1 MDMAY
6 FECVDMSPPNSTCQK
21 ACPYVRA
28 KSHIWSVFF
37 LCDDDFRGGFG
48 WLWALPR
55 FFTNFVA
62 KFLLKKDM
70 EISLIVNIA
79 FLVAIALVLSMML
92 RWDLQMLQQHSFS
105 TADYYDWLR
114 STDETCSTKRIVML
128 AVLIGSTTT
137 YAKESWLVMALL
149 ATVTL
154 ALATFL
160 LKQQRKQPLH
170 FSKRMAINSF
180 TTLLIACIFTTIVA
194 IMSETPE
201 LKMLN
206 SVYSVLFFA
215 TFSYVFSL
223 IANWLVGLFTK
234 KDAK

>member
-1 MDMAY
+1 M
-6 FECVDMSPPNSTCQK
+6 PK
-21 ACPYVRA
+21 AFPYVRA
-28 KSHIWSVFF
+28 KSNVRSVFSCAMMIF
-37 LCDDDFRGGFG
+37 VVGLG

-55 FFTNFVA
+55 IFTNFVA

-154 ALATFL
+154 ALATFM
-160 LKQQRKQPLH
+160 LKQQRKQPLKY
-170 FSKRMAINSF
+170 SNRLPITGF
-180 TTLLIACIFTTIVA
+180 TTLIIASIFTTIVA
-194 IMSETPE
+194 ITSETPE

-223 IANWLVGLFTK
+223 IANWLVSLFTK

>member
-1 MDMAY
+1 MFGAY
-6 FECVDMSPPNSTCQK
+6 LSFVMM
-21 ACPYVRA
+21 
-28 KSHIWSVFF
+28 ISVVG
-37 LCDDDFRGGFG
+37 LG

-92 RWDLQMLQQHSFS
+92 RCDLQMLQQHSFS

-160 LKQQRKQPLH
+160 LKQQRKQPLR

-180 TTLLIACIFTTIVA
+180 TTLLIASIFTTIVA

-223 IANWLVGLFTK
+223 IANWLVSLFTK

>member
-1 MDMAY
+1 
-6 FECVDMSPPNSTCQK
+6 MSPPNSTCQRHVPTSEQNRIFG
-21 ACPYVRA
+21 AYFSCVM
-28 KSHIWSVFF
+28 IIFVVFRLAVGATKNF
-37 LCDDDFRGGFG
+37 HYLCGENSYSS
-48 WLWALPR
+48 LA
-55 FFTNFVA
+55 NHS
-62 KFLLKKDM
+62 KKDM

-105 TADYYDWLR
+105 TADFYDWLR

-160 LKQQRKQPLH
+160 LKQQRKQSLH
-170 FSKRMAINSF
+170 FSKRMATNSF

-223 IANWLVGLFTK
+223 IANWLVGLFIK

>member
-1 MDMAY
+1 MMI
-6 FECVDMSPPNSTCQK
+6 FV
-21 ACPYVRA
+21 VG
-28 KSHIWSVFF
+28 
-37 LCDDDFRGGFG
+37 LG

-160 LKQQRKQPLH
+160 LKQQRKQPLD

-194 IMSETPE
+194 IMSKTPE

-223 IANWLVGLFTK
+223 IANWLVSLFIK

>member
-1 MDMAY
+1 
-6 FECVDMSPPNSTCQK
+6 MSPPNSTCQRHVPTSEQNRMFG
-21 ACPYVRA
+21 AYFSCVMMIFVVVLGDSGRYQ
-28 KSHIWSVFF
+28 
-37 LCDDDFRGGFG
+37 DFSLT
-48 WLWALPR
+48 LWR
-55 FFTNFVA
+55 
-62 KFLLKKDM
+62 KFLFIVSKSFEKDM

-223 IANWLVGLFTK
+223 IANWLVGLFIK

>member
-1 MDMAY
+1 
-6 FECVDMSPPNSTCQK
+6 
-21 ACPYVRA
+21 
-28 KSHIWSVFF
+28 
-37 LCDDDFRGGFG
+37 
-48 WLWALPR
+48 
-55 FFTNFVA
+55 
-62 KFLLKKDM
+62 M

-92 RWDLQMLQQHSFS
+92 RWDLQMLQKHSFS

-160 LKQQRKQPLH
+160 LKQQRKQPVH

-180 TTLLIACIFTTIVA
+180 TTLLIASIFTTIVA

-223 IANWLVGLFTK
+223 IANWLVSLFMK

>member
-1 MDMAY
+1 
-6 FECVDMSPPNSTCQK
+6 MSPPNSTCQRHVPTSERNRIFG
-21 ACPYVRA
+21 AYFSCVM
-28 KSHIWSVFF
+28 IIFVVFRLAVCAPKNF
-37 LCDDDFRGGFG
+37 HYLCGENSYSS
-48 WLWALPR
+48 LA
-55 FFTNFVA
+55 NHS
-62 KFLLKKDM
+62 KKDM

-223 IANWLVGLFTK
+223 IANWLVSLFTK

>member
-1 MDMAY
+1 MPRHVLASERNRIFGAY
-6 FECVDMSPPNSTCQK
+6 FSCVMMIFVVVLGDSGRYQ
-21 ACPYVRA
+21 
-28 KSHIWSVFF
+28 
-37 LCDDDFRGGFG
+37 DFSLT
-48 WLWALPR
+48 LWR
-55 FFTNFVA
+55 
-62 KFLLKKDM
+62 KFLFIVSKSFEKDM

-223 IANWLVGLFTK
+223 IANWLVGLFIK

>member
-1 MDMAY
+1 
-6 FECVDMSPPNSTCQK
+6 MSPPNSTCQRHVPTSERNRIFG
-21 ACPYVRA
+21 AYFSCVMMIFVVVLGDSGRYQ
-28 KSHIWSVFF
+28 
-37 LCDDDFRGGFG
+37 DFSLT
-48 WLWALPR
+48 LWR
-55 FFTNFVA
+55 
-62 KFLLKKDM
+62 KFLFIVSKSFEKDM

-170 FSKRMAINSF
+170 FIKRMAINSF

-223 IANWLVGLFTK
+223 IANWLVGLFIK

>member
-1 MDMAY
+1 
-6 FECVDMSPPNSTCQK
+6 MSPPNSTCQRHVPTSERNRIFG
-21 ACPYVRA
+21 AYFSCVMMIFVVVLGDSGRYQ
-28 KSHIWSVFF
+28 
-37 LCDDDFRGGFG
+37 DFSLP
-48 WLWALPR
+48 LWR
-55 FFTNFVA
+55 
-62 KFLLKKDM
+62 KFLFIVSKSFEKDM
-70 EISLIVNIA
+70 EISLIVNIT

-223 IANWLVGLFTK
+223 IANWLVGLFIK

>member
-1 MDMAY
+1 
-6 FECVDMSPPNSTCQK
+6 
-21 ACPYVRA
+21 
-28 KSHIWSVFF
+28 
-37 LCDDDFRGGFG
+37 
-48 WLWALPR
+48 
-55 FFTNFVA
+55 
-62 KFLLKKDM
+62 M

-160 LKQQRKQPLH
+160 LKQQRKQQRKQPLH

-223 IANWLVGLFTK
+223 IANWLVSLFTK

>member
-1 MDMAY
+1 
-6 FECVDMSPPNSTCQK
+6 MSPPNSTCQRHVPTSERNRIFG
-21 ACPYVRA
+21 AYFSCVMMIFVVVLGDSGRYQ
-28 KSHIWSVFF
+28 
-37 LCDDDFRGGFG
+37 DFSLT
-48 WLWALPR
+48 LWR
-55 FFTNFVA
+55 

-154 ALATFL
+154 VLATFL

-223 IANWLVGLFTK
+223 IANWLVGLFIK

>member
-1 MDMAY
+1 MMI
-6 FECVDMSPPNSTCQK
+6 FV
-21 ACPYVRA
+21 V
-28 KSHIWSVFF
+28 
-37 LCDDDFRGGFG
+37 GFG
-48 WLWALPR
+48 MQWALPR
-55 FFTNFVA
+55 IFTNFVA

-92 RWDLQMLQQHSFS
+92 RWDLLMLQQHSFS

-160 LKQQRKQPLH
+160 LKQQRKQPLR

-180 TTLLIACIFTTIVA
+180 TTLLIASIFTTIVA

-223 IANWLVGLFTK
+223 IANWLVSLFTK

>member
-1 MDMAY
+1 M
-6 FECVDMSPPNSTCQK
+6 
-21 ACPYVRA
+21 
-28 KSHIWSVFF
+28 
-37 LCDDDFRGGFG
+37 
-48 WLWALPR
+48 LWALPR

-70 EISLIVNIA
+70 EISLIVNIT

-105 TADYYDWLR
+105 TPDYYDWLR

-160 LKQQRKQPLH
+160 FKQQRKQPLH

>member
-1 MDMAY
+1 MMKI
-6 FECVDMSPPNSTCQK
+6 FV
-21 ACPYVRA
+21 VG
-28 KSHIWSVFF
+28 
-37 LCDDDFRGGFG
+37 LG
-48 WLWALPR
+48 WQWALPR
-55 FFTNFVA
+55 IFTNFVA

-160 LKQQRKQPLH
+160 LKQQRKQQLH

-180 TTLLIACIFTTIVA
+180 TTLLIASIFTTIVA

-223 IANWLVGLFTK
+223 IANWLVSLFTK

>member
-1 MDMAY
+1 MMI
-6 FECVDMSPPNSTCQK
+6 FV
-21 ACPYVRA
+21 VG
-28 KSHIWSVFF
+28 
-37 LCDDDFRGGFG
+37 LG

-55 FFTNFVA
+55 IFTNFVA

-154 ALATFL
+154 ALATCL

-223 IANWLVGLFTK
+223 IANWLVSLFTK

>member
-1 MDMAY
+1 
-6 FECVDMSPPNSTCQK
+6 MSPPNSTCQRHVPTSERNRIFG
-21 ACPYVRA
+21 AYFSCVMMIFVVVLGDSGRYQ
-28 KSHIWSVFF
+28 
-37 LCDDDFRGGFG
+37 DFSLT
-48 WLWALPR
+48 LWR
-55 FFTNFVA
+55 
-62 KFLLKKDM
+62 KFLFIVSKSFEKDM

-223 IANWLVGLFTK
+223 IANWLVGLFIK

>member
-1 MDMAY
+1 
-6 FECVDMSPPNSTCQK
+6 MSPPNSTCQRHVPTSERNRIFG
-21 ACPYVRA
+21 AYFSCVMIFVVVLGDSGRYQ
-28 KSHIWSVFF
+28 
-37 LCDDDFRGGFG
+37 DFSLT
-48 WLWALPR
+48 LWR
-55 FFTNFVA
+55 
-62 KFLLKKDM
+62 KFLFIVSKSFEKDM

-223 IANWLVGLFTK
+223 IANWLVGLFIK

>member
-1 MDMAY
+1 MFGAY
-6 FECVDMSPPNSTCQK
+6 FSCVMMIF
-21 ACPYVRA
+21 V
-28 KSHIWSVFF
+28 VG
-37 LCDDDFRGGFG
+37 LG

-55 FFTNFVA
+55 IFTNFVA

-154 ALATFL
+154 AFATFL

-201 LKMLN
+201 QKMLN

-223 IANWLVGLFTK
+223 IANWLVSLFTK

>member
-1 MDMAY
+1 MPRHVPTSERNRIFGAY
-6 FECVDMSPPNSTCQK
+6 FSCVMMIFVVVLGDSGRYQ
-21 ACPYVRA
+21 
-28 KSHIWSVFF
+28 
-37 LCDDDFRGGFG
+37 DFSLT
-48 WLWALPR
+48 LWR
-55 FFTNFVA
+55 
-62 KFLLKKDM
+62 KFLFIVSKSFEKDM

-223 IANWLVGLFTK
+223 IANWLVGLFIK

>member
-1 MDMAY
+1 
-6 FECVDMSPPNSTCQK
+6 
-21 ACPYVRA
+21 
-28 KSHIWSVFF
+28 
-37 LCDDDFRGGFG
+37 
-48 WLWALPR
+48 
-55 FFTNFVA
+55 
-62 KFLLKKDM
+62 
-70 EISLIVNIA
+70 
-79 FLVAIALVLSMML
+79 
-92 RWDLQMLQQHSFS
+92 
-105 TADYYDWLR
+105 
-114 STDETCSTKRIVML
+114 
-128 AVLIGSTTT
+128 
-137 YAKESWLVMALL
+137 MALL

-170 FSKRMAINSF
+170 FSKRMVINSF

-223 IANWLVGLFTK
+223 IANWLVSLFTK

>member
-1 MDMAY
+1 M
-6 FECVDMSPPNSTCQK
+6 K
-21 ACPYVRA
+21 
-28 KSHIWSVFF
+28 ISVVG
-37 LCDDDFRGGFG
+37 LG

-55 FFTNFVA
+55 IFTNFVA

-160 LKQQRKQPLH
+160 LKQQRKQSLH

-223 IANWLVGLFTK
+223 IANWLVSLFMK

>member
-1 MDMAY
+1 
-6 FECVDMSPPNSTCQK
+6 MSPPNSTCQRHVPTSERNRIFG
-21 ACPYVRA
+21 AYFSCLMMIFVVVLGDSGRYQ
-28 KSHIWSVFF
+28 
-37 LCDDDFRGGFG
+37 DFSLT
-48 WLWALPR
+48 LWR
-55 FFTNFVA
+55 
-62 KFLLKKDM
+62 KFLFIVSKSFEKDM

-223 IANWLVGLFTK
+223 IANWLVGLFIK

>member
-1 MDMAY
+1 
-6 FECVDMSPPNSTCQK
+6 
-21 ACPYVRA
+21 
-28 KSHIWSVFF
+28 
-37 LCDDDFRGGFG
+37 
-48 WLWALPR
+48 
-55 FFTNFVA
+55 
-62 KFLLKKDM
+62 M

-160 LKQQRKQPLH
+160 LKQPLH

-223 IANWLVGLFTK
+223 IANWLVSLFTK

>member
-1 MDMAY
+1 
-6 FECVDMSPPNSTCQK
+6 MSPPNSTCQRHVPTSERNRIFG
-21 ACPYVRA
+21 AYFSCVMMIFVVVLGDSGRYQ
-28 KSHIWSVFF
+28 
-37 LCDDDFRGGFG
+37 DFSLT
-48 WLWALPR
+48 LWR
-55 FFTNFVA
+55 
-62 KFLLKKDM
+62 KFLFIVSKSFEKDM
-70 EISLIVNIA
+70 EISLIVNIT

-223 IANWLVGLFTK
+223 IANWLVGLFIK

>member
-1 MDMAY
+1 
-6 FECVDMSPPNSTCQK
+6 MSPPNSTCQRHVPTSEQNRIFG
-21 ACPYVRA
+21 AYFSCVMMIFVVVLGDSGRYQ
-28 KSHIWSVFF
+28 
-37 LCDDDFRGGFG
+37 DFSLT
-48 WLWALPR
+48 LWR
-55 FFTNFVA
+55 
-62 KFLLKKDM
+62 KFLFIVSKSFEKDM

-223 IANWLVGLFTK
+223 IANWLVGLFIK

>member
-1 MDMAY
+1 
-6 FECVDMSPPNSTCQK
+6 MSPPNSTCRRHVPTSERNRIFGAYFSCVMMIFVVVLGDSGRYQ
-21 ACPYVRA
+21 
-28 KSHIWSVFF
+28 
-37 LCDDDFRGGFG
+37 DFSLT
-48 WLWALPR
+48 LWR
-55 FFTNFVA
+55 
-62 KFLLKKDM
+62 KFLFIVSKSFEKDM

-223 IANWLVGLFTK
+223 IANWLVGLFIK

>member
-1 MDMAY
+1 MMI
-6 FECVDMSPPNSTCQK
+6 FV
-21 ACPYVRA
+21 VG
-28 KSHIWSVFF
+28 
-37 LCDDDFRGGFG
+37 LG

-55 FFTNFVA
+55 IFTNFVA

-160 LKQQRKQPLH
+160 LKQQRTQQRKQPLH

-223 IANWLVGLFTK
+223 IANWLVSLFTK

>member
-1 MDMAY
+1 M
-6 FECVDMSPPNSTCQK
+6 K
-21 ACPYVRA
+21 
-28 KSHIWSVFF
+28 ISVVG
-37 LCDDDFRGGFG
+37 LG

-55 FFTNFVA
+55 IFTNFVA

-70 EISLIVNIA
+70 EISLIVNIT

-160 LKQQRKQPLH
+160 LKQQRKQSLH

-223 IANWLVGLFTK
+223 IANWLVSLFTK

>member
-1 MDMAY
+1 
-6 FECVDMSPPNSTCQK
+6 
-21 ACPYVRA
+21 
-28 KSHIWSVFF
+28 
-37 LCDDDFRGGFG
+37 
-48 WLWALPR
+48 
-55 FFTNFVA
+55 
-62 KFLLKKDM
+62 M

-160 LKQQRKQPLH
+160 LKQQRKQSLH

-215 TFSYVFSL
+215 TFSYVFSF
-223 IANWLVGLFTK
+223 IANWFVSLFIK

>member
-1 MDMAY
+1 MFGAY
-6 FECVDMSPPNSTCQK
+6 LSCVMMIFV
-21 ACPYVRA
+21 AG
-28 KSHIWSVFF
+28 
-37 LCDDDFRGGFG
+37 LG
-48 WLWALPR
+48 WQWALPR
-55 FFTNFVA
+55 IFTNFVA

-160 LKQQRKQPLH
+160 LKQQRKQSIH

-180 TTLLIACIFTTIVA
+180 TTLLIASIFTTIVA

-223 IANWLVGLFTK
+223 IANWLVSLFMK

>member
-1 MDMAY
+1 
-6 FECVDMSPPNSTCQK
+6 
-21 ACPYVRA
+21 
-28 KSHIWSVFF
+28 
-37 LCDDDFRGGFG
+37 
-48 WLWALPR
+48 
-55 FFTNFVA
+55 
-62 KFLLKKDM
+62 M

-160 LKQQRKQPLH
+160 LKQQRKQSFH

>member
-1 MDMAY
+1 
-6 FECVDMSPPNSTCQK
+6 
-21 ACPYVRA
+21 
-28 KSHIWSVFF
+28 
-37 LCDDDFRGGFG
+37 
-48 WLWALPR
+48 
-55 FFTNFVA
+55 
-62 KFLLKKDM
+62 M

-105 TADYYDWLR
+105 TTDYYDWLR

-128 AVLIGSTTT
+128 AVLIGCTTT

-223 IANWLVGLFTK
+223 IVNWLVGLFTK

>member
-1 MDMAY
+1 MMIFVGVLGDSGRY
-6 FECVDMSPPNSTCQK
+6 Q
-21 ACPYVRA
+21 
-28 KSHIWSVFF
+28 
-37 LCDDDFRGGFG
+37 DFSLT
-48 WLWALPR
+48 LWR
-55 FFTNFVA
+55 
-62 KFLLKKDM
+62 KFLFIVSKSFEKDM

-170 FSKRMAINSF
+170 FSKHMAINSF
-180 TTLLIACIFTTIVA
+180 TTLLIACIFSTFVA

-223 IANWLVGLFTK
+223 IANWLVGLFIK